1 MNTWLCHYNLQFA
14 GESDNGVQH
23 FLLNIWKGCKVQST
37 WCEGLCS
44 ETGHRFRWR
53 FAVPRRTHWKTLKR
67 FLKFRIERLR
77 TGLPN
82 WTWAHA
88 VWTVSE
94 LYSFFFF
101 EPSAVVPRSQRSQAR
116 GATSQPREFQHWR
129 HAEGIFWVFEAAGS
143 ESVFWLQPDIDRSVS
158 TPLWKELHLLLG
170 GIPRDSK
177 GLSCLRGKRGN

>member
-1 MNTWLCHYNLQFA
+1 M
-14 GESDNGVQH
+14 
-23 FLLNIWKGCKVQST
+23 QSA
-37 WCEGLCS
+37 EYMMRRAL
-44 ETGHRFRWR
+44 FRDWPP
-53 FAVPRRTHWKTLKR
+53 VPMAFRCAKENTLKNTQKISEISNR
-67 FLKFRIERLR
+67 KASDRSSQLNLSSRSL
-77 TGLPN
+77 N
-82 WTWAHA
+82 S
-88 VWTVSE
+88 VWTLV
-94 LYSFFFF
+94 FFF